1 MYPITYASMAQTPFH
16 QLRGVPVPGI
26 EPTSDGYVGFF
37 AITGQQ
43 WLDFCALIEQPGW
56 TEDESLFIAM
66 ERRRR
71 AAELVPVI
79 REWTTARTTAEIV
92 EIAAKNGKAVRIGVN
107 WGSLDQDLLTRLMNE
122 NAKAPEPKDA
132 REVMHEAIVQSALLS
147 AARAIEQLRLVNIE
161 QQMAPLR
168 SAVHIGG
175 AEFMDL
181 LLHGKSFADKPHLV
195 PGVQTM
201 LDELAWWT
209 HALKRARSADAL
221 GAAA

>member
-1 MYPITYASMAQTPFH
+1 MSKPKIGIILSTVRDGRFADKVAAWLLDLVAARRDLEFELVDLRDYPLPLFD
-16 QLRGVPVPGI
+16 
-26 EPTSDGYVGFF
+26 EPISPLLEPAKNEVARRWAKKVESFDGYIFVTGEYNHGIPGALKNAIDYVYHVFAKKPAAYVGY
-37 AITGQQ
+37 G
-43 WLDFCALIEQPGW
+43 
-56 TEDESLFIAM
+56 
-66 ERRRR
+66 
-71 AAELVPVI
+71 
-79 REWTTARTTAEIV
+79 
-92 EIAAKNGKAVRIGVN
+92 GV
-107 WGSLDQDLLTRLMNE
+107 G
-122 NAKAPEPKDA
+122 
-132 REVMHEAIVQSALLS
+132 